1 MQQKILLLA
10 TFVRPDYL
18 DNFLQKLRKKFSI
31 KKENIFFFKLE
42 NGDFLLTYRLF
53 IDIENKINIKKEL
66 PKTIQVHKKNDTVF
80 TINALNRLI
89 EQESGLIGNINYK
102 DYKIDWDNYKNKII
116 LLKGDDL
123 EILNI
128 ERYFFPET

>member
-10 TFVRPDYL
+10 TFVKADFLER
-18 DNFLQKLRKKFSI
+18 FLQKLRKRFSI
-31 KKENIFFFKLE
+31 KKENIFFFKLD

-53 IDIENKINIKKEL
+53 IDIDNKVDIKKEL

-89 EQESGLIGNINYK
+89 EKESGLVGNINHK
-102 DYKIDWDNYKNKII
+102 DYKIDWEQYKNKII
-116 LLKGDDL
+116 LLKDDEL

>member
-10 TFVRPDYL
+10 TFVKADFLER
-18 DNFLQKLRKKFSI
+18 FLQKLRKRFSI
-31 KKENIFFFKLE
+31 KKEHIFFFKLD

-53 IDIENKINIKKEL
+53 IDIDNKVDIKKEL

-89 EQESGLIGNINYK
+89 EKESGLVGNINHK
-102 DYKIDWDNYKNKII
+102 DYKIDWEQYKNKII
-116 LLKGDDL
+116 LLKDDEL